1 MKKENVRDKFVGA
14 WKLIAYEIRT
24 IDGQVLEKNELTGI
38 LIYSKEGY
46 MSVQMMKPERPK
58 FQDGTGE
65 DLDGESIEVIKAAFE
80 GYGGYFGKYTLDEEN
95 GIITHHILGS
105 HIPNWVSMD
114 FERLYRFLGNKLEL
128 TSRPFQSDDK
138 RVFYYLLWERF
149 K

>member
-24 IDGQVLEKNELTGI
+24 IGGQVLEKNDLTGI

-138 RVFYYLLWERF
+138 EVFYYLLWERF